1 LFEEEVMNCSDW
13 QLQIAA
19 EMEDPALAEH
29 LSCCDACRGFA
40 LDLAENA
47 AALRSI
53 EVDPAAYTAVR
64 ARVLEA
70 VRPQRRFAW
79 LWAAAAV
86 AACVAIGWFAAEFRS
101 PVPLPTVA
109 RKLPAPETDRQP
121 TPLWSRLSN
130 KARGFTPVAA
140 IRHPRRLVA
149 RSEPL
154 TAIKLLT
161 DDPNVVIIWLVD
173 KKGD

>member
-1 LFEEEVMNCSDW
+1 MNCSEW
-13 QLQIAA
+13 QLKIAA

-29 LSCCDACRGFA
+29 LSVCEACRWFA
-40 LDLAENA
+40 QDLAENA

-70 VRPQRRFAW
+70 VRPKRRFVR
-79 LWAAAAV
+79 LWAAAATVV
-86 AACVAIGWFAAEFRS
+86 AACAVLVWFAADFSS
-101 PVPLPTVA
+101 PVPLPVVA
-109 RKLPAPETDRQP
+109 RKLPVPETTAP
-121 TPLWSRLSN
+121 SRS
-130 KARGFTPVAA
+130 RFTTDPIVLGTRRA
-140 IRHPRRLVA
+140 HPRRLVA

>member
-1 LFEEEVMNCSDW
+1 LFEEEVMTCSDW
-13 QLQIAA
+13 QLKIAA
-19 EMEDPALAEH
+19 EIEDPALAEH
-29 LSCCDACRGFA
+29 LGGCEACRGFA
-40 LDLAENA
+40 QDLAENA

-70 VRPQRRFAW
+70 VRPKRRFAW
-79 LWAAAAV
+79 LWAGAAAAV
-86 AACVAIGWFAAEFRS
+86 AAGVVLMWWTAATRRVPVPPS
-101 PVPLPTVA
+101 PVVAHVDRVPELQTVPTVQPV
-109 RKLPAPETDRQP
+109 KHDRV
-121 TPLWSRLSN
+121 R
-130 KARGFTPVAA
+130 RV
-140 IRHPRRLVA
+140 HPRRLVA

-154 TAIKLLT
+154 TAIKMLT

>member
-1 LFEEEVMNCSDW
+1 MTCSDW
-13 QLQIAA
+13 QLKIAA
-19 EMEDPALAEH
+19 EIEDPALAEH
-29 LSCCDACRGFA
+29 LGGCEACRGFA

-70 VRPQRRFAW
+70 VRPKQRLAW
-79 LWAAAAV
+79 LRAAAAMAV
-86 AACVAIGWFAAEFRS
+86 AAGVVLVWWTAATRRV
-101 PVPLPTVA
+101 PVPPSPTVVVHVD
-109 RKLPAPETDRQP
+109 PAPERQLAP
-121 TPLWSRLSN
+121 TVQ
-130 KARGFTPVAA
+130 PVKHDKV
-140 IRHPRRLVA
+140 RRVYPRRLVA

-154 TAIKLLT
+154 SAIKMLT